1 LATKKQFTWTETRR
15 EIADLA
21 AQGKEFMEIIA
32 LGYSKDTTSKVLR
45 KLRRDQKAKELA
57 DGGNPGAGG
66 NEDGNGHGE
75 SDEKDGEKEGKEGQL
90 PGRSKPLVAAT
101 SPRTAPIIFRLGQKE
116 IVLDPLE
123 LHAQYRYYLDLARRD
138 GGITESF
145 SEVLTLGIQVLWAL
159 HQEVPMTPN
168 MLKAIFTGYK

>member
-45 KLRRDQKAKELA
+45 KLRRDQKAEELA
-57 DGGNPGAGG
+57 NGENPG
-66 NEDGNGHGE
+66 EEGE

-101 SPRTAPIIFRLGQKE
+101 SPKTAPIIFRLGQKE

-123 LHAQYRYYLDLARRD
+123 LHAQYRYYIDLARRD